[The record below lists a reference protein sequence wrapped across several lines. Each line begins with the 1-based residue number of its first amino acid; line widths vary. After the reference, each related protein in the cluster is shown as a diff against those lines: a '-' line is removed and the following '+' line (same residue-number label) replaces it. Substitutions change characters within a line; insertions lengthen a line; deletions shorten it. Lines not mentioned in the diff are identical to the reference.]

1 MQLTINS
8 NTIGIAVAFCM
19 QLGALFWW
27 ASHIQTQQENILS
40 ELDKQDE
47 IQKKYD
53 SLKEDYFSLRSRLYL
68 LENRK

>member
-27 ASHIQTQQENILS
+27 ASHIQTQQENIISQL
-40 ELDKQDE
+40 ENQDV
-47 IQKKYD
+47 ISKKYNA
-53 SLKEDYFSLRSRLYL
+53 LKEDYFELRYKLQI
-68 LENRK
+68 LESK

>member
-27 ASHIQTQQENILS
+27 ASHIQTQQANIIDQLEN
-40 ELDKQDE
+40 QDV
-47 IQKKYD
+47 IQKQYN
-53 SLKEDYFSLRSRLYL
+53 SLKEDYFELRYKLQV
-68 LENRK
+68 LESK

>member
-27 ASHIQTQQENILS
+27 ASHIQTQQENIIE
-40 ELDKQDE
+40 ELAKTERLQNQLTSQQE
-47 IQKKYD
+47 TIF
-53 SLKEDYFSLRSRLYL
+53 ELRYKLQILESR
-68 LENRK
+68 

>member
-27 ASHIQTQQENILS
+27 ASHIQTQQQNII
-40 ELDKQDE
+40 DQ
-47 IQKKYD
+47 
-53 SLKEDYFSLRSRLYL
+53 LKTKMYCKNNTML
-68 LENRK
+68 LEKITLN

>member
-27 ASHIQTQQENILS
+27 ASHIQTQQKNIIE
-40 ELDKQDE
+40 ELAKTERLQNQLTSQQE
-47 IQKKYD
+47 TIF
-53 SLKEDYFSLRSRLYL
+53 ELRYKLQI
-68 LENRK
+68 LESK

>member
-27 ASHIQTQQENILS
+27 ASHIQTQQENIIE
-40 ELDKQDE
+40 ELAKTERLQNQLTAQQE
-47 IQKKYD
+47 TIF
-53 SLKEDYFSLRSRLYL
+53 ELRYKLQILESR
-68 LENRK
+68 